1 MSQDY
6 CVVRSVPG
14 AARVAPSD
22 LRFVTA
28 TAKPLLVVR
37 HVPWEGPRTILDAFG
52 GVPVTIVDSLEGD
65 APLPPVEAVRGAVFM
80 GGPMS
85 ADDTDRHPRLAEE
98 VDWLRA
104 AVAAE
109 LPVLG
114 VCLGS
119 QLLARALG
127 AEMRPGPAKEIGFAP
142 VEVLDADDPLVGPL
156 APATTVLH
164 WHGEVFDLPP
174 GATAL
179 ARSALTEVQA
189 FRAGPAAW
197 GLLFHAEADA
207 ALVDRW
213 LAEPTMA
220 AEARETLGPDYAQR
234 LRAATAE
241 LDPTPGRRAFAAF
254 AELCED
260 ENARQGVV
268 DSIP

>member
-1 MSQDY
+1 M
-6 CVVRSVPG
+6 
-14 AARVAPSD
+14 AP
-22 LRFVTA
+22 
-28 TAKPLLVVR
+28 KPLLVVR
-37 HVPWEGPRTILDAFG
+37 HVPWEGPHTILAAFE
-52 GVPVTIVDSLEGD
+52 GVSVTIVDSLAGGE
-65 APLPPVEAVRGAVFM
+65 PLPPVESVRGALFM

-85 ADDTDRHPRLAEE
+85 VNDTDRYPRLAEE
-98 VDWLRA
+98 IDWLRA

-127 AEMRPGPAKEIGFAP
+127 ASVGPGPAKEIGFAP
-142 VEVLDADDPLVGPL
+142 IEVLDATDPLLAPL

-164 WHGEVFDLPP
+164 WHGELFDLPP
-174 GATAL
+174 GATPL
-179 ARSALTEVQA
+179 ARSSLTEIQA

-220 AEARETLGPDYAQR
+220 DEARATLGPDYTER
-234 LRAATAE
+234 LRTDAATV
-241 LDPTPGRRAFAAF
+241 DPEPGRRAFAAF
-254 AELCED
+254 AALCEE
-260 ENARQGVV
+260 ENTQ
-268 DSIP
+268 